1 MRKDLL
7 YLGIILLVIGV
18 VIAGIAGV
26 EAGGRTEIVG
36 TSLNISPSGV
46 YYSNELTVGSNGS
59 VFVTGNTTTYL
70 IPSQDLNTVNSTN
83 VGNYAIQPTT
93 PSGNSII
100 YDGLSGTYY
109 LVAFGKHPPLITYA
123 ILESNL
129 SQLVVYGLLIIVGAA
144 IAVIGLILAILGAII
159 RSKFT
164 PVHQF

>member
-18 VIAGIAGV
+18 VISGIATV
-26 EAGGRTEIVG
+26 EAGGKTEIVE
-36 TSLNISPSGV
+36 TSMKVSPSGF

-59 VFVTGNTTTYL
+59 VIVTGNTTTYL
-70 IPSQDLNTVNSTN
+70 IPSQDLTIVNSTN
-83 VGNYAIQPTT
+83 VANYAIHPTI
-93 PSGNSII
+93 PSGNSIL
-100 YDGLSGTYY
+100 YDGLNGAYY
-109 LVAFGKHPPLITYA
+109 LVAFGQHPPLITYA
-123 ILESNL
+123 VLGSNL

-144 IAVIGLILAILGAII
+144 IAVIGVILALIGAII

>member
-1 MRKDLL
+1 VRKDLL

-18 VIAGIAGV
+18 VIAGIATV
-26 EAGGRTEIVG
+26 EASGRTETIG
-36 TSLNISPSGV
+36 TSMKIGSIGV
-46 YYSNELTVGSNGS
+46 YYSDELTVSSNGS

-83 VGNYAIQPTT
+83 VGSYAIHPTT

-109 LVAFGKHPPLITYA
+109 LVAFGQHPPLITYA
-123 ILESNL
+123 VLGSNL

-144 IAVIGLILAILGAII
+144 IAVIGVILVIIGAII